1 MQTVE
6 QFAAH
11 SPGLLHCRA
20 VFLGQR
26 LEIKQFRYASYLAV
40 NPLTLSY
47 GQQGTVVLFRYGVVV
62 IYGLSA
68 LEETRL
74 LEELAP
80 YVRDPIKDIEE
91 ESLQIRR
98 LDAEEGFFEGVL
110 QLTDLS
116 VERLQLLADVLAKS
130 VVLSF
135 YEHAVATTFDQ
146 VEPLANNLRARG
158 RGSESNKEL
167 LKRIGEILSIQSK
180 MVGRVEVGDKPDLL
194 WEFPQLEKLYQ
205 RMETEFEIRERHLAL
220 ERKFMV
226 ITRATQT
233 MLDLLQHNRSLR
245 VEWYIVILILVD
257 ILISLGS
264 KLF

>member
-1 MQTVE
+1 MQTAEEMTHETAV
-6 QFAAH
+6 
-11 SPGLLHCRA
+11 LLRCRA

-26 LEIKQFRYASYLAV
+26 LELKQFRHTRFLAT
-40 NPLTLSY
+40 NPLTLNY
-47 GQQGTVVLFRYGVVV
+47 GQQGTIVLFRYGVVV
-62 IYGLSA
+62 SYGLGA
-68 LEETRL
+68 LEEARL

-80 YVRDPIKDIEE
+80 YVRDPIPDIEE
-91 ESLQIRR
+91 EVLELQENP
-98 LDAEEGFFEGVL
+98 AEEGFYDGILHLADF
-110 QLTDLS
+110 S

-146 VEPLANNLRARG
+146 IEPLANNLRTTGRG
-158 RGSESNKEL
+158 RETNKAL
-167 LKRIGEILSIQSK
+167 LKRIGEILAIQSK

-194 WEFPQLEKLYQ
+194 WEYPQLEKLYQ
-205 RMETEFEIRERHLAL
+205 RVETEFEIKERHLAL
-220 ERKFMV
+220 ERKFLV

-245 VEWYIVILILVD
+245 VEWYIVILIMVD
-257 ILISLGS
+257 ILISLGA